1 MVSKY
6 KMKKNILL
14 LALFVFGFQTTNAQ
28 SKTTEQ
34 KESAINLKK
43 GSKAEAFTLSG
54 KISNSKSGESLVA
67 ASIYIQDAKIGA
79 VSDLNG
85 HFEIKNI
92 PFGHHLVEISYSGF
106 TSIVAHID
114 LHQDEEMN
122 FQLIPSVVENEGV
135 TVTGVS
141 HAMSIRKSP
150 AAVIVIKKAEL
161 MQTSATNIIDALS
174 HKPGISQLSTGPAIS
189 KPVIRGLGSNRVVVI
204 NDGLRQE
211 GQQWGDEHGIEIDEL
226 SINKVEI
233 VKGPA
238 SLMYGSDALAGV
250 INIVTNVPVPDGQV
264 TGNIQSNFQSNNNL
278 FALNANI
285 AGNKNGFSWNAYGT
299 TKSAGSYSNKFDGK
313 VLNSGFNEK
322 NFGGYIGLNKSWGY
336 SHLIFSRFNQHIG
349 MMEGERDNATGR
361 FILYSGTVLE
371 RIAKE
376 SDLDSRELF
385 IPKQNVKHTKIIS
398 ENNLSIGKNRL
409 KINLGVQQNQRTEFG
424 NPLDS
429 QEEALSFDLKTANYN
444 IHWMLAEKK
453 SWRTTLGLNGM
464 FQNNSNKGEEVIM
477 PEYGLTDAGLFV
489 YTQHSTKKTT
499 VSGGLRFDRRSINSH
514 DFKEGSVM
522 KFAAFNKSFSN
533 ISGSVGLSYE
543 LEKNISFKANMARGF
558 RSPSLSELASNG
570 AHEGTN
576 RYEYGDLNLKSETS
590 FQFDL
595 GMNLD
600 YEHFSLN
607 MAVFNNA
614 VNDFIFYHKLSAKAG
629 GDSIV
634 NLNGELLQAFKF
646 SQRNANLY
654 GIEATLDIHPH
665 PLDWLHFENT
675 FSYVR
680 GKWNQPL
687 EAVSNMPLMPA
698 PRLISELRTDF
709 LKSGKKLN
717 NLYFKMELDNVFNQN
732 NPFEAYGT
740 ETATAGYSLLNAGAG
755 ADFKSK
761 NKIIFQLNV
770 SVNNITDQAYQNHL
784 SRLKYTAENNLTG
797 RNGVFNMGRNFSVKL
812 NVPLNFSGK

>member
-1 MVSKY
+1 
-6 KMKKNILL
+6 MKKLL
-14 LALFVFGFQTTNAQ
+14 SLVALFVFAIQISCAQ
-28 SKTTEQ
+28 DKTTRQ
-34 KESAINLKK
+34 NESAGNIKK
-43 GSKAEAFTLSG
+43 GAKAESFSITG
-54 KISNSKSGESLVA
+54 KISNLKNGESLIA

-79 VSDLNG
+79 TTDING
-85 HFEIKNI
+85 NFEIKNI
-92 PFGHHLVEISYSGF
+92 PSGHHLIEISYTGF
-106 TSIVAHID
+106 TSIVEHID
-114 LHQDEEMN
+114 LYQNQEMN

-150 AAVIVIKKAEL
+150 AAVIAIKKAEL
-161 MQTSATNIIDALS
+161 MQISATNIIDALS
-174 HKPGISQLSTGPAIS
+174 HKPGISQFSTGPAIS

-250 INIVTNVPVPDGQV
+250 INIVTNVPVPDGQI
-264 TGNIQSNFQSNNNL
+264 TGSIQSNFQSNNNL
-278 FALNANI
+278 FAMNANI

-336 SHLIFSRFNQHIG
+336 SHLIFSRFNQQIG
-349 MMEGERDNATGR
+349 MIEGERNNVTGQ
-361 FILYSGTVLE
+361 FVLFPGTVLE

-376 SDLDSRELF
+376 TDLDSRELF
-385 IPKQNVKHTKIIS
+385 TPKQNVTHTKIIS
-398 ENNLSIGKNRL
+398 ENNLSIGKNRF
-409 KINLGVQQNQRTEFG
+409 KINFGLQQNQRKEFG
-424 NPLDS
+424 NPFDM
-429 QEEALSFDLKTANYN
+429 EEEELFFDLKTANYN
-444 IHWMLAEKK
+444 VHWMLPEKK
-453 SWRTTLGLNGM
+453 SWKTTIGINGM
-464 FQNNSNKGEEVIM
+464 IQNNTNKGEEAII
-477 PEYGLTDAGLFV
+477 PEYGINDAGVFV
-489 YTQHSTKKTT
+489 FSQHTTPKTT
-499 VSGGLRFDRRSINSH
+499 ISGGLRFDHRSINSH
-514 DFKEGSVM
+514 EFKDGMQLKFPDFK
-522 KFAAFNKSFSN
+522 KTFSN
-533 ISGSVGLSYE
+533 VSGSIGISYE
-543 LEKNISFKANMARGF
+543 AEKNITFKANMARGF
-558 RSPSLSELASNG
+558 RAPNLSELASNG

-576 RYEYGDLNLKSETS
+576 RYENGNKNLKSETS
-590 FQFDL
+590 FQVDL

-607 MAVFNNA
+607 IAVFNNA
-614 VNDFIFYHKLSAKAG
+614 VHDFIFTHKLRARAG
-629 GDSIV
+629 GDSII

-646 SQRNANLY
+646 NQRNANLY
-654 GIEATLDIHPH
+654 GLEAVLDIHPH

-680 GKWNQPL
+680 GKWNQHF
-687 EAVSNMPLMPA
+687 EGINNMPLIPA

-709 LKSGKKLN
+709 LKSGKRLN
-717 NLYFKMELDNVFNQN
+717 NLFLKMELDNVFNQN
-732 NPFEAYGT
+732 NAFEAYGT

-755 ADFKSK
+755 VDFKSK
-761 NKIIFQLNV
+761 SKTIFQLV
-770 SVNNITDQAYQNHL
+770 LAVNNITDKAYQNHL

-797 RNGVFNMGRNFSVKL
+797 RNGVFNMGRNYSVKL
-812 NVPLNFSGK
+812 NVPLNFSRK